1 MDGTDDQAKMHNK
14 ILLVLFGGVLMGA
27 MDISIVGPAIPSIEK
42 TISVPIRE
50 LGWIFSIYV
59 LFCLVGVSLFAK
71 LSDVFGRKIIYS
83 VNLAIFAVGSLIV
96 SFANQFPMLLIGR
109 AIQGFGASGIFPVA
123 SAVIGDIFPPEKRGR
138 ALGFVGMVW
147 GVAFIL
153 GPIIAGILLRF
164 FEWHVLF
171 LINIPIAIIL
181 IYFSFRLLSSKP
193 VSSSMQLDWKGVLL
207 LGIFLSSFTYAMNN
221 IASDNFPGSLLSKQV
236 FPFFIL
242 SFIALIVLILLER
255 HTGES
260 VMNLQLFRF
269 RQIRI
274 VSLIAVIT
282 GLLQASF
289 VFIPRMA
296 VSTFGV
302 NSSKASFML
311 IPLVM
316 ATAIG
321 SPVFGRLLDKLGSRI
336 VILMGLILAMAGMAC
351 LSISTTLWLFYL
363 AGAFTGFGLSIL
375 AGSGLRYIML
385 NEVGATERAST
396 QGLLTIL
403 ISLGQ
408 ITGGSLVG
416 VIIAGAAS
424 PASGYQ
430 NTFLFMT
437 FVFLL
442 ATLASIL
449 LKSRKKELEGKSVNV
464 KN

>member
-1 MDGTDDQAKMHNK
+1 MNNATDQGRMQNK

-42 TISVPIRE
+42 TISVPPRE

-71 LSDVFGRKIIYS
+71 LSDVYGRRSIYAI
-83 VNLAIFAVGSLIV
+83 NLAIFAIGSLVV
-96 SFANQFPMLLIGR
+96 SFADQFPMLLTGR

-123 SAVIGDIFPPEKRGR
+123 SAVIGDVFPPEKRGR

-147 GVAFIL
+147 GIAFIL

-164 FEWHVLF
+164 FEWHALF
-171 LINIPIAIIL
+171 LVNIPIAAVL
-181 IYFSFRLLSSKP
+181 IFYSFRLLSSKP
-193 VSSSMQLDWKGVLL
+193 VSSTMQFDWKGVLL
-207 LGIFLSSFTYAMNN
+207 LGIFLSSFTYGMNK
-221 IASDNFPGSLLSKQV
+221 IESDNFLGSFVSVQV
-236 FPFFIL
+236 LPYFIL
-242 SFIALIVLILLER
+242 SVVTLIILILLER

-269 RQIRI
+269 RQVRI
-274 VSLIAVIT
+274 VSVIAIVT

-296 VSTFGV
+296 VSTFSV
-302 NSSKASFML
+302 DSSKASFML

-321 SPVFGRLLDKLGSRI
+321 SPIFGRLLDKLGSRI
-336 VILMGLILAMAGMAC
+336 VVLIGLILAMTGMIC
-351 LSISTTLWLFYL
+351 LSVSTTLLMFYT
-363 AGAFTGFGLSIL
+363 AGAFTGFGLSVL

-385 NEVGATERAST
+385 NEVGPAERAST

-408 ITGGSLVG
+408 ITGGALVG
-416 VIIAGAAS
+416 VVS
-424 PASGYQ
+424 PAAGYQ
-430 NTFLFMT
+430 NTFTAMAII
-437 FVFLL
+437 FLL
-442 ATLASIL
+442 ATLAGIF
-449 LKSRKKELEGKSVNV
+449 LKSRSKELESKKGSGS
-464 KN
+464 

>member
-1 MDGTDDQAKMHNK
+1 MNNATDQGRMQNK

-42 TISVPIRE
+42 TISVPPRE

-71 LSDVFGRKIIYS
+71 LSDVYGRRSIYAI
-83 VNLAIFAVGSLIV
+83 NLAIFAIGSLVV
-96 SFANQFPMLLIGR
+96 SFADQFPMLLTGR

-123 SAVIGDIFPPEKRGR
+123 SAVIGDVFPPEKRGR

-147 GVAFIL
+147 GIAFIL

-164 FEWHVLF
+164 FEWHALF
-171 LINIPIAIIL
+171 LVNIPIAAVL
-181 IYFSFRLLSSKP
+181 IFYSFRLLSSKP
-193 VSSSMQLDWKGVLL
+193 VSSTMQFDWKGVLL
-207 LGIFLSSFTYAMNN
+207 LGIFLSSFTYGMNK
-221 IASDNFPGSLLSKQV
+221 IESDNFLGSFVSVQV
-236 FPFFIL
+236 LPYFIL
-242 SFIALIVLILLER
+242 SVVTLIILILLER

-269 RQIRI
+269 RQVRI
-274 VSLIAVIT
+274 VSVIAIVT

-296 VSTFGV
+296 VSTFSV
-302 NSSKASFML
+302 DSSKASFML

-321 SPVFGRLLDKLGSRI
+321 SPIFGRLLDKLGSRI
-336 VILMGLILAMAGMAC
+336 VVLIGLILAMTGMIC
-351 LSISTTLWLFYL
+351 LSVSTTLLMFYT
-363 AGAFTGFGLSIL
+363 AGAFTGFGLSVL

-385 NEVGATERAST
+385 NEVGPAERAST

-408 ITGGSLVG
+408 ITGGALVG
-416 VIIAGAAS
+416 VILAGAVS
-424 PASGYQ
+424 PAAGYQ
-430 NTFLFMT
+430 NTFTAMAII
-437 FVFLL
+437 FLL
-442 ATLASIL
+442 ATLAGIF
-449 LKSRKKELEGKSVNV
+449 LKSRSKELESKKGSGS
-464 KN
+464 